1 MKLFERF
8 SDDDLLGVRFAA
20 NVFIA
25 TIIVW
30 IGIRVI
36 LGADPIW
43 AIASMIA
50 SSEPV
55 VKKGL
60 QFFRSRLINTMVGCA
75 VGLLFVS
82 IGEPAPWRLPFALAI
97 TVLLSAYF
105 VRVQVMW
112 RQAPITAAL
121 VIAGSLTAY
130 SKNAGIELGLTRV
143 GEVIFGSVVGVGVS
157 WLMAKVWSVR
167 EPGAGPD
174 GAADQKDHPE
184 CLQDSRETKQEGRA
198 ETRDIKH

>member
-1 MKLFERF
+1 
-8 SDDDLLGVRFAA
+8 
-20 NVFIA
+20 
-25 TIIVW
+25 
-30 IGIRVI
+30 
-36 LGADPIW
+36 
-43 AIASMIA
+43 MIA
-50 SSEPV
+50 SSEPI

-75 VGLLFVS
+75 IGLLFVS

-130 SKNAGIELGLTRV
+130 SKNSGIELGLTRV

-167 EPGAGPD
+167 ESGAGPD
-174 GAADQKDHPE
+174 GAADQKDNPE
-184 CLQDSRETKQEGRA
+184 CRQDSRHSFITSHLFVGIDAITVVDIRGDRSRSTDCRPPFKQEMRRQRHLDCRRTKPRLRA
-198 ETRDIKH
+198 KIG